1 MFRENKRKKIK
12 GGNIMENLMIF
23 KNQEF
28 GEIRILEIN
37 NKPYFVGVDIT
48 TKLGYKNGSR
58 DINRHTDEEDRA
70 EVPIRYFRSK

>member
-28 GEIRILEIN
+28 GEIRIL
-37 NKPYFVGVDIT
+37 GVDIT